1 MCPVATPPPGAA
13 FIRKKQ
19 SNRDDAHAD
28 TTPRHLAR
36 PRRPWRLLLVAFGLT
51 TAVLAA
57 LVASATLLPPQAPLP
72 QPAPGGALPTVTT
85 QPAPTSTLTSTT
97 TIQESNTVPSPSS
110 SSPDTK
116 PSAASRPIATTGR
129 GTTADAPL
137 LSDATASRT
146 HSNPG
151 ATTPSSM
158 FSSNNTTAPNIYTFS
173 INDAATT

>member
-1 MCPVATPPPGAA
+1 MYHSIHSAKLRPMCPVAAPPPGAA

-28 TTPRHLAR
+28 TTPPALGQTTAALEAPAGRLWAHYRGPGRPGGLRHL
-36 PRRPWRLLLVAFGLT
+36 VA
-51 TAVLAA
+51 
-57 LVASATLLPPQAPLP
+57 PQAPSP

-137 LSDATASRT
+137 QSNTTAST
-146 HSNPG
+146 AHTNPG
-151 ATTPSSM
+151 ATTQ
-158 FSSNNTTAPNIYTFS
+158 
-173 INDAATT
+173 